1 MCGTRSIGGTGL
13 RRLSL
18 TRRCA
23 GLCRGSASVRN
34 NIAWEGID
42 RYATVLGIL
51 ARILIEGSLGI
62 RVEVLGRA
70 YTRHRFLRCASGYSA
85 LCGRRGSLRLSRC
98 CFFRLCIFLCGGAL
112 CCLCVL
118 RRLGVLGFLNGG
130 CLLGF
135 GTCCRTLCRLLFA
148 QSHLLCSLGSGS
160 LLNFGAFSRQFRTV
174 LLSLCGKLRKFLGGH
189 LGLRALNTADA
200 PLIDHSRRAPS
211 VMVSHHGG
219 LGIPGGMEPALT
231 RIRINGERMIV
242 NIFALQSLRN
252 YAPYTFVRGRIQG
265 QFGAVD
271 QAPCPHRPRR
281 QG

>member
-1 MCGTRSIGGTGL
+1 M
-13 RRLSL
+13 
-18 TRRCA
+18 
-23 GLCRGSASVRN
+23 
-34 NIAWEGID
+34 
-42 RYATVLGIL
+42 LGIL
-51 ARILIEGSLGI
+51 ARILIERGLGI

-70 YTRHRFLRCASGYSA
+70 HTRHRFLRCASGYSA

-118 RRLGVLGFLNGG
+118 KRLGFLGFLNGG

-135 GTCCRTLCRLLFA
+135 GTCRCTLCRLLFA
-148 QSHLLCSLGSGS
+148 QGHLLCSLGSGS

-200 PLIDHSRRAPS
+200 PLIEPQPQGAVGHGEY
-211 VMVSHHGG
+211 HGG

-231 RIRINGERMIV
+231 CIRINGEWMIV

-281 QG
+281 QGIVGVQTGHRLSCQSQATRQSL

>member
-1 MCGTRSIGGTGL
+1 M
-13 RRLSL
+13 
-18 TRRCA
+18 
-23 GLCRGSASVRN
+23 
-34 NIAWEGID
+34 
-42 RYATVLGIL
+42 LGIL
-51 ARILIEGSLGI
+51 TRILIERSLGI
-62 RVEVLGRA
+62 RVQVLGRTH
-70 YTRHRFLRCASGYSA
+70 TRHRFLRCASGYSA
-85 LCGRRGSLRLSRC
+85 LCGRRRSLRLSRRC
-98 CFFRLCIFLCGGAL
+98 CLFLLCIFLRGGAL
-112 CCLCVL
+112 CYLFCLGLL
-118 RRLGVLGFLNGG
+118 RGG

-135 GTCCRTLCRLLFA
+135 GTCRRTLRRLLFA

-200 PLIDHSRRAPS
+200 PLIEPQPQGAVGHGE
-211 VMVSHHGG
+211 HHGG

-265 QFGAVD
+265 QFGAVN
-271 QAPCPHRPRR
+271 QAPRPHGPRR
-281 QG
+281 QGIVSV